1 MEKNK
6 NVNAFISDLENKIIL
21 DEKKLEDF
29 EKQKHNILCLID
41 YIKNLQVLLMKPDTD
56 EGSIIQCNIGN
67 GIYLNGKLNKSNKQI
82 IINIGHDVYVEMSY
96 PEAIDNLLNQAK
108 IIDKRILLIRKEL
121 VKNKSYIKLT
131 RGINETLVKHQL
143 LEGNLVQNVDSK
155 KEEGDNGF
163 NI

>member
-6 NVNAFISDLENKIIL
+6 NVNAFISDLEKKIIL

-96 PEAIDNLLNQAK
+96 PEAIDNLLNQTK

-143 LEGNLVQNVDSK
+143 LEGNLIQNVDSK